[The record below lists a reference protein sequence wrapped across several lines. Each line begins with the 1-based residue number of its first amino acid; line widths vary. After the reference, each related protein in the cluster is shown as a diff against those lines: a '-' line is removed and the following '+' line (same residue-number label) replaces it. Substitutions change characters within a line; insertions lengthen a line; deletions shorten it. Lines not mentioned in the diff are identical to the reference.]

1 MSWSETLLDASY
13 RGVPLDVI
21 DENLQAQ
28 RAIAQHGTPYQ
39 DGDSVE
45 DLGRGARAFAMR
57 VVLFGTNYEIAL
69 QALLAAL
76 DTIGPGELVHPI
88 YGSLNVIA
96 YNWSVQHTANRPD
109 YAEVSLQFIEQKPD
123 EPFFKRQFIF
133 VDEASLMLGDEYSW
147 QDGLFDLL
155 ASVDTLVADVQIW
168 IGGGWTGLIEKALG
182 LPGIGLRLEQ
192 LRSQIMG
199 VVSGVDSMT
208 SGDSMSAY
216 DPLVDVNRTPTEIRS
231 AIQDS
236 TPTSSSELL
245 ARDGVPAAVPG
256 ASSLTVEAGNAGAS
270 LLASARQGQ
279 TPSDEALPEAM
290 PSDPL
295 AASGMALVILVIT
308 ELALSHAQA
317 ASVVIEAEAESP
329 TLSPDQLEGLVNLV
343 RSLIQS
349 AILLQRR
356 LYGVEEALPV
366 IESLRNIAHLVQAR
380 ARSVILQS
388 PPLIERTVQTPSSL
402 RLLAFRWYADHSR
415 AAELLRLN
423 PGLTRPYSIPA
434 GEVLRAYAK

>member
-69 QALLAAL
+69 QLLLAAL
-76 DTIGPGELVHPI
+76 DMIGPGELVHPI

-123 EPFFKRQFIF
+123 EPFFQRQFVF
-133 VDEASLMLGDEYSW
+133 VDEASLMLDDEPSW

-155 ASVDTLVADVQIW
+155 ASVDTLVADVQSW
-168 IGGGWTGLIEKALG
+168 IGGGWTGLLEKALG

-199 VVSGVDSMT
+199 VVSGVDSMVN
-208 SGDSMSAY
+208 GDSTSNY
-216 DPLVDVNRTPTEIRS
+216 DPLVDLNRTPTEIRS

-256 ASSLTVEAGNAGAS
+256 SSSLTVEAGNAGAS

-295 AASGMALVILVIT
+295 AASGMALVVLVIT

-349 AILLQRR
+349 AILLQRC
-356 LYGVEEALPV
+356 LNGVEDALPV

>member
-13 RGVPLDVI
+13 RGVPLDVMS
-21 DENLQAQ
+21 DSLRGQ

-39 DGDSVE
+39 DGDSSE

-57 VVLFGTNYEIAL
+57 AVLFGTNYEIAL

-88 YGSLNVIA
+88 YGSLTVLA
-96 YNWSVQHTANRPD
+96 YSWEVLHNAERPD

-123 EPFFKRQFIF
+123 EPFFERQFVF
-133 VDEASLMLGDEYSW
+133 VDEPSLMLGDDYSW
-147 QDGLFDLL
+147 QDGVFDLL
-155 ASVDTLVADVQIW
+155 ASVDSLVAEVQGW
-168 IGGGWTGLIEKALG
+168 IGGGWTGLLETALG

-199 VVSGVDSMT
+199 VVSGVVSLAK
-208 SGDSMSAY
+208 GDPLSAF
-216 DPLVDVNRTPTEIRS
+216 DPLVDLTRTPTEIRS

-236 TPTSSSELL
+236 TPTSSSDLL

-256 ASSLTVEAGNAGAS
+256 ASSLTGEAGNAGAS

-279 TPSDEALPEAM
+279 TPSDETLPEGM

-295 AASGMALVILVIT
+295 AASGMALVVLVIT

-356 LYGVEEALPV
+356 LYGIEDALPV